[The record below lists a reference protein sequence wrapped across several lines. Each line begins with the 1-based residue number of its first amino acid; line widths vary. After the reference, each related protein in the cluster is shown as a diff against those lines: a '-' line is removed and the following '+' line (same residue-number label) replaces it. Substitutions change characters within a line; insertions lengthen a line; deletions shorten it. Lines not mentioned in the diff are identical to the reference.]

1 MSAVEEDP
9 VKQASTKQVDSFSGQ
24 ALREMFAAATVRL
37 ERNATEINALNVFPV
52 PDGDTGTNML
62 LTMRATLEEAS
73 RSPDHSASA
82 ISRAMAR
89 GALMGA
95 RGNSGVILSQIFK
108 GLANGLEDKAVFNG
122 SDLAAALAGA
132 SSLAYKG
139 VSQPVEG
146 TILTVIR
153 EVSTAAQAAAAE
165 AKGVESVV
173 EAAATAARTAV
184 ARTPSLLA
192 VLRDAGVVD
201 AGGQGLSVMLDGIVG
216 YLRGETEEIELKEA
230 ATPVGVWPTKSSA
243 QMTLESKEQAY
254 GYCTEFLLAGE
265 KLDPEKIRERLAT
278 LGESLLVVGDE
289 ETIRVHIH
297 TFDPGTALSYATSLG
312 VLHQIKV
319 QNMDDQ
325 HEDFLELKKVGT
337 PAAEIAIVA
346 VVSGDGL
353 AQVFRSL
360 GAATIVPGGQTMNPS
375 VQQLLEA
382 VETTPSE
389 EVILLPNN
397 HNIVLTAT
405 QAQALATK
413 RVEVVPTETIP
424 QGVAALLAFNHEQE
438 LGKNVAAMKESIS
451 TVRTGEVTI
460 AIRSTKYG
468 DLTVEEGQAI
478 GLLDGELAMAGGSP
492 EELLHEMLSKLNLA
506 EGGIITIYNGADVD
520 QARAESL
527 AESIRQKYPDQEI
540 ELVAGGQPHYRYI
553 FSVE

>member
-1 MSAVEEDP
+1 M
-9 VKQASTKQVDSFSGQ
+9 KQSGTRQTDSCSGQ
-24 ALREMFAAATVRL
+24 NLKEMFASATVWL
-37 ERNATEINALNVFPV
+37 ERNANEINALNVFPV

-62 LTMRATLEEAS
+62 LTMRATMEEAS
-73 RSPDHSASA
+73 RSSDHSASA

-108 GLANGLEDKAVFNG
+108 GLAKGLDDKAVFNG
-122 SDLAAALAGA
+122 RDFATALTEA

-146 TILTVIR
+146 TILTVVR
-153 EVSTAAQAAAAE
+153 EAATAAQATAAE
-165 AKGVESVV
+165 EKDVESVV
-173 EAAATAARTAV
+173 EAATAAAKTAV

-201 AGGQGLSVMLDGIVG
+201 AGGQGLSVMLEGIMH
-216 YLRGETEEIELKEA
+216 YLSGETEELRLEETT
-230 ATPVGVWPTKSSA
+230 ATVSVRPAKPSGQVS
-243 QMTLESKEQAY
+243 LEQKEQVY

-265 KLDPEKIRERLAT
+265 KLDPEKIRERLAS

-289 ETIRVHIH
+289 ETVRVHIH
-297 TFDPGTALSYATSLG
+297 TFDPGSALSYAISLG

-325 HEDFLELKKVGT
+325 HEDFLELKKVAP
-337 PAAEIAIVA
+337 PAAEIATIA
-346 VVSGDGL
+346 VVSGGGL
-353 AQVFRSL
+353 EQVFKSL
-360 GAATIVPGGQTMNPS
+360 GVATIVPGGQTMNPS

-382 VETTPSE
+382 IETAPSE
-389 EVILLPNN
+389 KVILLPNN

-413 RVEVVPTETIP
+413 KVEVVPSETIP
-424 QGVAALLAFNHEQE
+424 QGVAALLAFNHEQGLE
-438 LGKNVAAMKESIS
+438 KNIAAMKESIS

-460 AIRSTKYG
+460 AIRSMKYG
-468 DLTVEEGQAI
+468 DLPVKEGQAI
-478 GLLDGELAMAGGSP
+478 GLLDGEMVAAGGSP
-492 EELLHEMLSKLNLA
+492 EELLQEMLSKLNLA
-506 EGGIITIYNGADVD
+506 EGGIITIYYGAGVG
-520 QARAESL
+520 QTEAEAL

-540 ELVAGGQPHYRYI
+540 EVVAGGQPHYHYI